1 MALTKQT
8 HHYTKII
15 DDSSNTQ
22 KSLFKVANEL
32 LDKNSKKVLPAHDDP
47 KKLANDFN
55 EYFVDKVKKIRK
67 SIPEVLNCPT
77 FYRRPFKGEK
87 LLTFR
92 PTTED
97 ELRKIINQHGVKT
110 CFEDP
115 IPSQMFKAAID
126 IILPVL
132 VVIVNKSLSDG
143 DMDGVNWS
151 VLDPLIKKLGLDAE
165 IRKNY
170 RPVNNLLFFSKLS
183 ERVVSIRMEEH
194 MDINNLHEPSAFAY
208 KAHHNTET
216 MMLGIT
222 DQVLRGF
229 DENMATIVIFID
241 LSAAFDTIDVNKLLN
256 ILEDEL
262 GISGIALKWFQSFLT
277 GRTQWVKISGEY
289 SDSLEVPCGA
299 PQGSVLGPKLF
310 NANVRSQPLVF
321 AKCMFSS
328 SSFADDSNGRRT
340 FALTFQF
347 SVLKYEVAKCMDQV
361 INWSF
366 AHFKKINPDKTEIE
380 LFRPSSL
387 NNQVIINGVFIEE
400 QCIRFSKEVKN
411 VGVWLD
417 QNLTMADHI
426 NIVVSHCYKILRDIS
441 RIKKYLQRSQLERL
455 VHAIITHRLDYCNSL
470 FVNVGRD
477 NLYKLQKV
485 QNAAARLILG
495 KRRRDSATAALHE
508 LHWLNVEARITFKIL
523 LLAYKVI
530 KGQCNMK
537 LTYKSFNGRPD
548 DYLLLETPHFK
559 TNYGK
564 RLFEFN
570 ASRLWNALP
579 VQVRS
584 EEDIEKYKKAVKTLL
599 FTGHE
604 RFKQLAFKYR
614 T

>member
-1 MALTKQT
+1 M
-8 HHYTKII
+8 
-15 DDSSNTQ
+15 
-22 KSLFKVANEL
+22 
-32 LDKNSKKVLPAHDDP
+32 
-47 KKLANDFN
+47 
-55 EYFVDKVKKIRK
+55 
-67 SIPEVLNCPT
+67 
-77 FYRRPFKGEK
+77 
-87 LLTFR
+87 
-92 PTTED
+92 
-97 ELRKIINQHGVKT
+97 
-110 CFEDP
+110 
-115 IPSQMFKAAID
+115 
-126 IILPVL
+126 
-132 VVIVNKSLSDG
+132 
-143 DMDGVNWS
+143 
-151 VLDPLIKKLGLDAE
+151 
-165 IRKNY
+165 
-170 RPVNNLLFFSKLS
+170 
-183 ERVVSIRMEEH
+183 
-194 MDINNLHEPSAFAY
+194 
-208 KAHHNTET
+208 
-216 MMLGIT
+216 
-222 DQVLRGF
+222 
-229 DENMATIVIFID
+229 
-241 LSAAFDTIDVNKLLN
+241 
-256 ILEDEL
+256 
-262 GISGIALKWFQSFLT
+262 
-277 GRTQWVKISGEY
+277 
-289 SDSLEVPCGA
+289 
-299 PQGSVLGPKLF
+299 
-310 NANVRSQPLVF
+310 
-321 AKCMFSS
+321 
-328 SSFADDSNGRRT
+328 
-340 FALTFQF
+340 
-347 SVLKYEVAKCMDQV
+347 
-361 INWSF
+361 
-366 AHFKKINPDKTEIE
+366 
-380 LFRPSSL
+380 
-387 NNQVIINGVFIEE
+387 
-400 QCIRFSKEVKN
+400 
-411 VGVWLD
+411 WLD

-495 KRRRDSATAALHE
+495 KWRRESATAALHE